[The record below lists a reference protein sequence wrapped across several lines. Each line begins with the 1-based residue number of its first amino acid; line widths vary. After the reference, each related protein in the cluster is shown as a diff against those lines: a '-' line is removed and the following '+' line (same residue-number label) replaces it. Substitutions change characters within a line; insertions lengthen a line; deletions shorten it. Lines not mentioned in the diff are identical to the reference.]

1 MEAVLHPG
9 ELKTAD
15 GVRLPGP
22 AARRAYGVDA
32 PHGTGGAPAGPEE
45 GREPRPGGP
54 APADPRIAVVIP
66 CYRAASTIADV
77 IARVPAVVG
86 RIYVVDDGCP
96 EATGDHAGR
105 EGADPRVR
113 VLRNERNLGVGGATK
128 RGYREALRDGAE
140 VVVKLDADGQM
151 NPAFIPLLV
160 APLLAGRADYAKGNR
175 FAPPHRT
182 PRESAARESR
192 PMPPVRRFGNSLLSF
207 LHKGVTGYWRIVDPT
222 NGYTAIHREALES
235 IDLAAV
241 ADCYFFETDMLFQL
255 NLADAVV
262 QDVPLPAH
270 YAGEISSLRLRSV
283 LVRFPVLA
291 VNRFLRRIGI
301 KYFLH
306 DFNVASL
313 QMLLGLPLLLAGT
326 VFGFYRWAEALRTG
340 IPTTAGTVM
349 FAALPIILGF
359 QLLLSALSYDVFT
372 TPRVPLSR
380 RGRDG

>member
-9 ELKTAD
+9 ELKTTE

-22 AARRAYGVDA
+22 AGRRAHGVQA
-32 PHGTGGAPAGPEE
+32 PGCTGGAPAGPDE
-45 GREPRPGGP
+45 GREPR
-54 APADPRIAVVIP
+54 ADPLIAVVIP

-77 IARVPAVVG
+77 IAGVPGVVG

-96 EATGDHAGR
+96 EATGDHAAR

-128 RGYREALRDGAE
+128 RGYLEALRDGAE

-175 FAPPHRT
+175 FAPQHRT
-182 PRESAARESR
+182 PRESGARESR

-207 LHKGVTGYWRIVDPT
+207 LHKGVTGYWRIMDPT

-270 YAGEISSLRLRSV
+270 YGGEVSSLRLRSV

-340 IPTTAGTVM
+340 VPTTAGTVM